1 MPLFTFIND
10 VNANNSN
17 QAIEELNMHK
27 INNKFKDTIKH
38 ITVTFTKPLDFAFK
52 E

>member
-1 MPLFTFIND
+1 MPLFTSINN

-17 QAIEELNMHK
+17 QAIKELNIYK
-27 INNKFKDTIKH
+27 TNNKFEDTVEH

>member
-17 QAIEELNMHK
+17 QAVKELNMCK
-27 INNKFKDTIKH
+27 TNNKFKDAVEHT
-38 ITVTFTKPLDFAFK
+38 TVAFTKPLDSASK